1 MKKILIMTML
11 IISCLGQSAH
21 AAQDRALEALET
33 LRQGFA
39 HMTGFTADIVQE
51 KQMAM
56 MKRKMVSKGVVR
68 FRKPGTFYM
77 ELFPPYASR
86 LLLRD
91 NLLTMRLPEQG
102 VTDRIVLPPEESLD
116 KWFTYLA
123 KPVTRLPEGM
133 EVRADRQGNNWTVQ
147 LSPKGKGGV
156 KELAI
161 NFDGEGKIKRLAID
175 ERNGDRTVIKFAN
188 LRRNPALTEK
198 DFLLD

>member
-1 MKKILIMTML
+1 MKQMLFMVML
-11 IISCLGQSAH
+11 IFSCLGQSAH
-21 AAQDRALEALET
+21 AAQDRSLEALET
-33 LRQGFA
+33 LRHGFA
-39 HMTGFTADIVQE
+39 NMTAFTADIVQE

-102 VTDRIVLPPEESLD
+102 VADRIVLPPEESLD
-116 KWFTYLA
+116 KWFSYLA
-123 KPVTRLPEGM
+123 KPVTRLPEGVEM
-133 EVRADRQGNNWTVQ
+133 RAERQGNSWTLQ

-161 NFDGEGKIKRLAID
+161 SFDGEGKIKRLAID

-188 LRRNPALTEK
+188 MRRNPPLMEK
-198 DFLLD
+198 DFQLN